1 MEHYKNFEVDD
12 FVWDEYFR
20 QWVLHPTREN
30 HAEWDAWLAKNPSRT
45 QVVHQARQLVQSIQI
60 TEHSLSEQ
68 EIQAIVDS
76 TLQRAEALEPHR
88 RKWNIKYYMGQ
99 TAWIRVAA
107 SVLLLLVVGWIVNR
121 QIAGHNVTPVSETTG
136 IAGSHKGTAMVERTN
151 HGVSP
156 MLISLPDGSRITLMK
171 GSRITYP
178 EHFNSSVREV
188 TMVGEAFF
196 DIKKAPERP
205 FIVYAGELVTK
216 VLGTS
221 FLITAYPSSRE
232 VTVEVKTGLV
242 SVSAL
247 GKAFKTLND
256 RHEANGMIL
265 SPNQKVIFEK
275 NEVRLVKTLVAD
287 PKIVTSD
294 VAALHFEF
302 EDVPVSEAFD
312 TIAKAY
318 GIEIR
323 YDKNLLADCPLT
335 AKLDTQTLHEK
346 LTIICLAVEAT
357 YEIVDGQIIVQSK
370 GCKN

>member
-30 HAEWDAWLAKNPSRT
+30 HAEWDAWLLKNPSRAQALQT
-45 QVVHQARQLVQSIQI
+45 ARQLVLSLNIKE
-60 TEHSLSEQ
+60 TSLSEP
-68 EIQAIVDS
+68 EIQAMLDS
-76 TLQRAEALEPHR
+76 TLHRAGALNPEQ
-88 RKWNIKYYMGQ
+88 RKWNIKQYIGHSR
-99 TAWIRVAA
+99 WIRVAA
-107 SVLLLLVVGWIVNR
+107 SVLLVLAVGWMVNR
-121 QIAGHNVTPVSETTG
+121 PKTNLAVTSASDTTVMAGRQKSEP
-136 IAGSHKGTAMVERTN
+136 MVERTN
-151 HGVSP
+151 HGVAP
-156 MLISLPDGSRITLMK
+156 LHVLLPDGSRITLTK
-171 GSRITYP
+171 GSRISYP
-178 EHFNSSVREV
+178 EHFDQSVREV
-188 TMVGEAFF
+188 SIVGEAFF
-196 DIKKAPERP
+196 DINKAPERP

-242 SVSAL
+242 SVSTL

-265 SPNQKVIFEK
+265 SPNQKVIFER
-275 NEVRLVKTLVAD
+275 NEVRLVKTLVAE
-287 PKIVTSD
+287 PEIIVPD
-294 VAALHFEF
+294 AAALHFEF

-312 TIAKAY
+312 AIAKAY

-323 YDKNLLADCPLT
+323 YDEHLLSGCPLT
-335 AKLDTQTLHEK
+335 AKLDTQTLREK

-357 YEIVDGQIIVQSK
+357 YEIVDGQIVVQSK